1 MSAGYLQEKG
11 IRASE
16 KYVYVQECG
25 NHSDVR
31 YMKVTDAKGRGLKF
45 SGQCLDVSVLPYT
58 PHELENASHWY
69 ELGPAHHT
77 VVRTGKQM
85 GVGGDDSWGSR
96 VHDEFV
102 IHSGSRRKSSL
113 L

>member
-1 MSAGYLQEKG
+1 MQNTLAEHL
-11 IRASE
+11 E

-77 VVRTGKQM
+77 VVRAGKQM

-102 IHSGSRRKSSL
+102 IHSGQPQKIQFTVEIL
-113 L
+113 